1 MNPPQP
7 LADAPAHYRNLN
19 PLVTFYHGQLQNT
32 GGSSS
37 HGPDRLDTSQAQESI
52 PNNPISTPPVIP
64 SSDSPALF
72 PPRMSNMIIK
82 QMSQDILSANF
93 MNDIG
98 GKLDMFDLDIFD
110 SGDLD
115 FEMDFGQP
123 FVPTD
128 ALLHRRK

>member
-1 MNPPQP
+1 MNPPQQ

-19 PLVTFYHGQLQNT
+19 PLVTFYHDQPPNT

-37 HGPDRLDTSQAQESI
+37 RGLDKPDTSQDSM
-52 PNNPISTPPVIP
+52 PNNPISTAPPVIP
-64 SSDSPALF
+64 FSDSPALL
-72 PPRMSNMIIK
+72 PRQMSNMITK
-82 QMSQDILSANF
+82 EMSQNILSANF

-115 FEMDFGQP
+115 FEMDFGQRFIP
-123 FVPTD
+123 MD